1 MMEALDL
8 SVLCCAAS
16 LASKPNFPENGCRL
30 APAANGASISDA
42 MPRLLEDTVWESVA
56 FQDHTLS
63 A

>member
-1 MMEALDL
+1 VVFCPQSSQLT
-8 SVLCCAAS
+8 S
-16 LASKPNFPENGCRL
+16 

-42 MPRLLEDTVWESVA
+42 MPRLLEDAVWESVA